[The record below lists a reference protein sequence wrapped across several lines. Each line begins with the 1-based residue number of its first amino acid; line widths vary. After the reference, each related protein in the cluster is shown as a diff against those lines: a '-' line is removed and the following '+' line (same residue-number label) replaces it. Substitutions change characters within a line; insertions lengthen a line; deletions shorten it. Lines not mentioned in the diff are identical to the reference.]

1 MFGFGKNQGLREE
14 KVKLKEEICGL
25 KKELTDLQINEGK
38 IKEAH
43 EREKRD
49 LEHMIG
55 LEKKRQ
61 EFEITSTRRETEV
74 KVREENL
81 TADKLRFGEE
91 VKFQRSRFEE
101 EVKYL
106 KEMMGEILERLPK
119 IKINKEL

>member
-1 MFGFGKNQGLREE
+1 MFGFRQYYALAQE
-14 KVKLKEEICGL
+14 KTKLKEEVCEL
-25 KKELTDLQINEGK
+25 KTKLADLEINENRIVEK
-38 IKEAH
+38 H

-61 EFEITSTRRETEV
+61 EFEIQSSKRDTEV

-81 TADKLRFGEE
+81 LADKARFGEE

-106 KEMMGEILERLPK
+106 KEMMGEVLERLPK